1 MLSLSPFTQLAS
13 VCMNMPNVTNLYS
26 SSPSVGLGSTA
37 FAIQRPTPPKAGIS
51 NTLGRGCIY
60 DSILQTIGNTPLVRL
75 NRLAKYAGIDH
86 SILAKIEYFN
96 PAGSIKDRPAMA
108 MIEAL
113 MQSDKFCATTEI
125 IDATSG
131 NNGVACAWIC
141 AYYEIPLTIV
151 IPEHMSIE
159 RRKMIHHYGASI
171 ITTPKALGT
180 KGAIDFAKALLAQ
193 RPNAVMLDQFGNSAN
208 PQRHSQTT
216 AQEILTDTQ
225 GDVDVFIAG
234 VGTGGTI
241 TGVGEAL
248 KAYNPNIRVV
258 AVEPASSPVLSQ
270 GIKGAHNIQGLSSGH
285 VPDVLNLSIIDEI
298 ITVSDRDAIKYAR
311 LLAIKESLAVGISC
325 GAAACAAL
333 AYVNRLHKGSK
344 PLNIVTIFAD
354 TAERY
359 YSTDLFEYKDV
370 VADA

>member
-1 MLSLSPFTQLAS
+1 
-13 VCMNMPNVTNLYS
+13 MNALNPELLVNENFISEGFINYDAND
-26 SSPSVGLGSTA
+26 G
-37 FAIQRPTPPKAGIS
+37 IQQVH
-51 NTLGRGCIY
+51 GRGRIY
-60 DSILQTIGNTPLVRL
+60 DSILQTIGNTPLVKL
-75 NRLAKYAGIDH
+75 NRLAKYAGINH
-86 SILAKIEYFN
+86 SVLAKIEYFN

-113 MQSDKFCATTEI
+113 MQSEHFTANTEI

-141 AYYEIPLTIV
+141 AYFDIPLTIV

-180 KGAIDFAKALLAQ
+180 KGAIDHAKALITQ
-193 RPNAVMLDQFGNSAN
+193 RPNAVMLDQFGNHAN
-208 PQRHSQTT
+208 PKQHSQTT
-216 AQEILTDTQ
+216 AQEILNDTN
-225 GDVDVFIAG
+225 GEIDVFIAG

-248 KAYNPNIRVV
+248 KAFNPDIQII

-270 GIKGAHNIQGLSSGH
+270 GKKGVHNIQGLSSGH
-285 VPDVLNLSIIDEI
+285 VPDVLNMSVIDQI
-298 ITVSDRDAIKYAR
+298 ITVSDQDAIKYAR
-311 LLAIKESLAVGISC
+311 LLAMQESLAVGISC
-325 GAAACAAL
+325 GAAACASLDYAKSL
-333 AYVNRLHKGSK
+333 GKGSK
-344 PLNIVTIFAD
+344 SMNIVTIFAD

-359 YSTDLFEYKDV
+359 YSTELFEYENTSSLKLC
-370 VADA
+370 